1 MTLVQVTLRRSSAAV
16 KPSKL
21 ASKNMTY
28 VVADSTVKE
37 VEKPSARLNRLETK
51 TPFGSQAQNSSGAT
65 MHSGYENI
73 AGPLTHVNGKNGYAV
88 SGKNGYVKNGF
99 HTSVS
104 GELGKVRSVPDA
116 AILDISPEA
125 MGGSP
130 QLAPRSYEAL
140 QVFDSAPRG
149 FSLVQPS

>member
-1 MTLVQVTLRRSSAAV
+1 MRRSSAAA

-21 ASKNMTY
+21 AGKNMTY
-28 VVADSTVKE
+28 VVADSTVKDVDSAAARPARPTSRMEAQPSCE
-37 VEKPSARLNRLETK
+37 VSL
-51 TPFGSQAQNSSGAT
+51 
-65 MHSGYENI
+65 HSGYENL
-73 AGPLTHVNGKNGYAV
+73 AGSLTHVNGKTGHAAN
-88 SGKNGYVKNGF
+88 GKNGFVKNGF
-99 HTSVS
+99 HTAVS

-116 AILDISPEA
+116 AILDIKPEA
-125 MGGSP
+125 VAASP